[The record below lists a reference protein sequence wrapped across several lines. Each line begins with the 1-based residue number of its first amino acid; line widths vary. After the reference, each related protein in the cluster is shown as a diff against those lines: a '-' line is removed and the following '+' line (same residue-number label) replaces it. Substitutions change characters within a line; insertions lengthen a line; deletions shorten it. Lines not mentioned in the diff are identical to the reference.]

1 MAKAPALPIVITC
14 TFDRVVT
21 ARITGGL
28 RARAVV
34 RPVESYDQVR
44 SALRMAKPALG
55 GVIISP
61 EDFGGGTAEVIALV
75 RYIRAEWPNV
85 PIVAC
90 CHPGN
95 PYSSQIRALSLAGV
109 HEFLFIG
116 VDDET
121 HALRSLFDAAGQEC
135 AAQAVLDQIK
145 PFLPMRLHYFCE
157 YALAHPKEAASVAA
171 IAKLLGTHRTTI
183 SRYCEQEQLPPPT
196 ELLSWCRL
204 LLVAHLLE
212 HTHKTVESM
221 AIELGY
227 PTATALRNKIKRY
240 TGLRA
245 GEIRN
250 LGGVS
255 LLLERFR
262 SRFPQAAQPQAAA
275 S

>member
-1 MAKAPALPIVITC
+1 MV
-14 TFDRVVT
+14 
-21 ARITGGL
+21 GGL
-28 RARAVV
+28 RGRAGVV
-34 RPVESYDQVR
+34 SVNSYEQVR
-44 SALRMAKPALG
+44 ETLRRTTTTVG
-55 GVIISP
+55 GVVVSP
-61 EDFGGGTAEVIALV
+61 EDHGGGTAGIIALV
-75 RYIRAEWPNV
+75 RYIRAEWPHV

-109 HEFLFIG
+109 HQFLFIG

-121 HALRSLFDAAGQEC
+121 HALRALFEAAGQEC
-135 AAQAVLDQIK
+135 ASQAVLEQIK
-145 PFLPMRLHYFCE
+145 PLLPVRLHYFCE
-157 YALAHPKEAASVAA
+157 YALSHPRETPSVAA

-212 HTHKTVESM
+212 HTSRTVESM
-221 AIELGY
+221 AHELGY

-245 GEIRN
+245 GEIRSR
-250 LGGVS
+250 GGLR

-262 SRFPQAAQPQAAA
+262 ARFPGQAEVRAAA

>member
-1 MAKAPALPIVITC
+1 MV
-14 TFDRVVT
+14 
-21 ARITGGL
+21 GGL
-28 RARAVV
+28 RDRAAVL
-34 RPVESYDQVR
+34 PVHSYEQVR
-44 SALRMAKPALG
+44 QTLRTVKGPLG
-55 GVIISP
+55 AVIISP
-61 EDFGGGTAEVIALV
+61 EDHGGGTAEVIALV
-75 RYIRAEWPNV
+75 RYVRAEWPHV

-116 VDDET
+116 VDDEA
-121 HALRSLFDAAGQEC
+121 HALRSLFEAAGQEC
-135 AAQAVLDQIK
+135 AAQAVLEQIK
-145 PFLPMRLHYFCE
+145 PMLPVRLHYFCE
-157 YALAHPKEAASVAA
+157 YALSHPRETASVAA

-183 SRYCEQEQLPPPT
+183 SRFCEQEQLPPPT

-212 HTHKTVESM
+212 HTSRTVESM
-221 AIELGY
+221 AHELGY

-245 GEIRN
+245 SEIRN
-250 LGGVS
+250 RGGMR
-255 LLLERFR
+255 LLLEQFR
-262 SRFPQAAQPQAAA
+262 TRFPGYAQVQAAA

>member
-1 MAKAPALPIVITC
+1 VIAC

-21 ARITGGL
+21 ARVVGGL
-28 RARAVV
+28 RDRATV
-34 RPVESYDQVR
+34 RAAESYDQVR
-44 SALRMAKPALG
+44 QALRASRTPVGA
-55 GVIISP
+55 VIVSP
-61 EDFGGGTAEVIALV
+61 EDHGGGTAGVIAL
-75 RYIRAEWPNV
+75 IRHIRTDWPHV

-95 PYSSQIRALSLAGV
+95 QYSSQIRALSLAGV
-109 HEFLFIG
+109 HEFLFVG
-116 VDDET
+116 VDDEAF
-121 HALRSLFDAAGQEC
+121 ALKSLFDAARQEC

-145 PFLPMRLHYFCE
+145 PMLPVRLHYFCE
-157 YALAHPKEAASVAA
+157 YALSHPREAASVAA

-183 SRYCEQEQLPPPT
+183 SRFCEQAQLPPPT

-212 HTHKTVESM
+212 HTNRTVESM
-221 AIELGY
+221 AHELGY

-245 GEIRN
+245 VEIRN
-250 LGGVS
+250 RGGVR
-255 LLLERFR
+255 LLLDRMR
-262 SRFPQAAQPQAAA
+262 ARFPGQAQVTAAA